1 MPGGGGTARDW
12 LWGWGGPADPQRASA
27 GHRDR
32 GGAHAVIDPSRIEEV
47 ADPARADEEPTPTP
61 SPTPTSPPPVQVA
74 SRADL
79 ELIDPWSITPTAPED
94 DGTGDVDSVVHLGP
108 SGAVVHAAPGRDV
121 IGLLPGITLMDD
133 TAIPVTDQDGD
144 WLRVMLPSRLSLPS
158 QDGAVNG
165 ATGWIHV
172 SDVAEVT
179 PSTHAV
185 VVDLVAHTVTVTGP
199 DGTVT
204 VPTRH
209 GAAESPTPPGR
220 TYLASRWTEESSTP
234 AVAALGAH
242 SPTLDAFGDG
252 PAVVAI
258 HAYIGETTQG
268 VGSNGCI
275 RLHPDDWVRAGME
288 ALPIGTPV
296 SIVGST

>member
-1 MPGGGGTARDW
+1 M
-12 LWGWGGPADPQRASA
+12 
-27 GHRDR
+27 
-32 GGAHAVIDPSRIEEV
+32 
-47 ADPARADEEPTPTP
+47 
-61 SPTPTSPPPVQVA
+61 A

-79 ELIDPWSITPTAPED
+79 DLIDPWSVTPGAPED
-94 DGTGDVDSVVHLGP
+94 DGSGTVESIVQLAP
-108 SGAVVHAAPGRDV
+108 KGAVVHAAPGRDV

-133 TAIPVTDQDGD
+133 TAIPVTDRDGG

-158 QDGAVNG
+158 EGGVVNG

-172 SDVAEVT
+172 SDVADLV
-179 PSTHAV
+179 PRTHDV
-185 VVDLVAHTVTVTGP
+185 VVDLVAHTVTVNGP
-199 DGTVT
+199 DGSVT

-209 GAAESPTPPGR
+209 GAPESPTPPGR
-220 TYLASRWTEESSTP
+220 TYVASRWTEESSTP
-234 AVAALGAH
+234 QVAALGSH

-258 HAYIGETTQG
+258 HAYTGETTQG

-275 RLHPDDWVRAGME
+275 RLHPDDWVRAGMD